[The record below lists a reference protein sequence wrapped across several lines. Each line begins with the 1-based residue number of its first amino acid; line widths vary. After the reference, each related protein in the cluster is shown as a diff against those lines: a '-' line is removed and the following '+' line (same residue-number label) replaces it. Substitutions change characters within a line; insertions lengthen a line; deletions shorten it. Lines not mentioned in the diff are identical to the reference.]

1 MDGCGSNLYG
11 VEIANYIIDD
21 QDFIKDAKN
30 IRNKLTHESGE
41 ILENK
46 TSNYNSKLYVEKC
59 SICGKVEENLDTHHI
74 IEQHDFDDTNK
85 FKNKLSNLVVLCKE
99 HHHEVHH
106 GLLKI
111 HGYKESV
118 QGRILDFEYIKPEI
132 KKGKRKYND
141 DQIKL
146 IKDLFNEMKDH
157 QHQMKNTL
165 LELKKKNINIS
176 SQTLKKIVNEI
187 Y

>member
-1 MDGCGSNLYG
+1 M
-11 VEIANYIIDD
+11 
-21 QDFIKDAKN
+21 
-30 IRNKLTHESGE
+30 
-41 ILENK
+41 
-46 TSNYNSKLYVEKC
+46 
-59 SICGKVEENLDTHHI
+59 
-74 IEQHDFDDTNK
+74 
-85 FKNKLSNLVVLCKE
+85 VLCKE

-118 QGRILDFEYIKPEI
+118 QGKILDFEYIKPEI
-132 KKGKRKYND
+132 KKGKRKYD
-141 DQIKL
+141 DNQIKL

-157 QHQMKNTL
+157 QHQMKITL

>member
-1 MDGCGSNLYG
+1 M
-11 VEIANYIIDD
+11 
-21 QDFIKDAKN
+21 
-30 IRNKLTHESGE
+30 
-41 ILENK
+41 
-46 TSNYNSKLYVEKC
+46 
-59 SICGKVEENLDTHHI
+59 
-74 IEQHDFDDTNK
+74 
-85 FKNKLSNLVVLCKE
+85 
-99 HHHEVHH
+99 HH

-176 SQTLKKIVNEI
+176 SQTLRKIISET